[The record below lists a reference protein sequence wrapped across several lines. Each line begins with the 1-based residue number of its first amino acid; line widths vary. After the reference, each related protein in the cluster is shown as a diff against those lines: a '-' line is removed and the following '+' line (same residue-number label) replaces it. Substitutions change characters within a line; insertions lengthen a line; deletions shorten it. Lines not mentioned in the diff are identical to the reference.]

1 MSIKLPVEA
10 CDDRPPSQA
19 SLAEESQ
26 HILVLNALH
35 REEREKIIKLRDSW
49 GHGVLSL
56 IVFVTIVH
64 TGFGIL
70 LLLST
75 QDNTVTVSTYLI
87 SIPVEIIFLAQIV
100 VGFLF
105 NESSLDEKS
114 KH

>member
-75 QDNTVTVSTYLI
+75 QDNTVTVFLTIFICSTTILYC
-87 SIPVEIIFLAQIV
+87 S
-100 VGFLF
+100 
-105 NESSLDEKS
+105 
-114 KH
+114 